1 MPILPEIAIIFV
13 LALYRVF
20 SSKVVGLSVTAA
32 AVVIISVN
40 GMITNEPKYLYRGY
54 QNYLDIAEEYKDLE
68 FVYAVDNAFTQLTSL
83 PEFAIYNKSLII
95 NMNYDKLD
103 FLATDQ
109 ELQSQDQ
116 FVLTIK
122 KWMNVEDTLNKI
134 LENTGFTK
142 YELLLDQNDDTQSII
157 YLVSR

>member
-1 MPILPEIAIIFV
+1 
-13 LALYRVF
+13 
-20 SSKVVGLSVTAA
+20 
-32 AVVIISVN
+32 
-40 GMITNEPKYLYRGY
+40 MITNEPKYLYRGY
-54 QNYLDIAEEYKDLE
+54 QNYLDIAEEYKDLD